1 MKDPIVISICK
12 NKQTTKKKNHKKTSK
27 TRVKVVAGIIKSLWW
42 SQVRISGQDLFLD
55 TESKSLSAVAWF
67 IYYNK
72 PVKGRGRQRSKMWT
86 LKTKTDF
93 THISIWLHWIMLQH
107 DVVWWN
113 SASLMAACVYSGC
126 SDHILASRCHS
137 SLVPNVFMLTL
148 SAGIG
153 LQRSYWKWLH
163 SIFKEESIYPFEC
176 YLLAKYSLFQFSKK
190 VPLKL
195 NYSRV
200 IGKGFLGELITVIE
214 KGRFHSSTP
223 FTKKSYLPMEAGQW
237 MW

>member
-1 MKDPIVISICK
+1 MLLWSRQEWLHIICDHVMKDPIVISIRQK
-12 NKQTTKKKNHKKTSK
+12 KKKPTKKNSK
-27 TRVKVVAGIIKSLWW
+27 TIRVKVVAGIIKSLWW
-42 SQVRISGQDLFLD
+42 RSMQWSQVRIRGKDLFLD

-86 LKTKTDF
+86 LKTKPDF

-153 LQRSYWKWLH
+153 L
-163 SIFKEESIYPFEC
+163 
-176 YLLAKYSLFQFSKK
+176 
-190 VPLKL
+190 
-195 NYSRV
+195 
-200 IGKGFLGELITVIE
+200 
-214 KGRFHSSTP
+214 
-223 FTKKSYLPMEAGQW
+223 
-237 MW
+237 